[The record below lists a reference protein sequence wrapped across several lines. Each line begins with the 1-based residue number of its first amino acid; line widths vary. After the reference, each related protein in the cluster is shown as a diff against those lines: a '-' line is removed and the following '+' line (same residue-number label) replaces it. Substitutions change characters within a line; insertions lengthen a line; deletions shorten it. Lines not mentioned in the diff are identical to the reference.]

1 MEKIVQNDYWFYKR
15 NWRSFWG
22 DSDFGEWINVSD
34 NFKMDAKKDVGDM
47 SIGHQ
52 HYYMLNND
60 VGDRFVMLEA

>member
-1 MEKIVQNDYWFYKR
+1 MTFDSIKNDNI